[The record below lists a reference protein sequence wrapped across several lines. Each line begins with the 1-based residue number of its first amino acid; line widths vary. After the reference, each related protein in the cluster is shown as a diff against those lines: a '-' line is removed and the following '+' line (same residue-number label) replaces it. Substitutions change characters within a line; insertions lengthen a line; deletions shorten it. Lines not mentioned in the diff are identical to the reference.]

1 MTTDYSSDN
10 SKQKLSRTV
19 TIIVIT
25 VLLTCALIYAAVKL
39 LYVRTPR
46 TAFAFE
52 LGENINTDP
61 SFYIEGGE
69 LALALSEADFSKVNT
84 GRPGIYPMT
93 IHYLWMD
100 YDFDIAIVDSI
111 APEIRVHDGP
121 LYFEQGTELKTSDFI
136 ESVVDAD
143 RNLDIRFNTDLM
155 ENSSLSCEFLGTYSA
170 WLIATDSSGNS
181 SKCSV
186 DYVVDL
192 PPEIGEVG
200 EFYYVIG
207 SDDTILNY
215 VTAYDQTDGDLSS
228 RITLSDNLRN
238 ITFPADMELT
248 LSVTDS
254 CGFTATKPVMVHAD
268 TLDSI
273 QNMIAEKELSRH
285 DYQII
290 GAMNLYDN
298 GIFHDQTMEE
308 TLIDVMPTVTDIR
321 INERNGSIT
330 TGSGFI
336 IEIRDGFIYIVTN
349 EHVVNDN
356 SQCEIFFYTGDHVFG
371 KVVGVDNDYDVAV
384 IKVPLSNLPE
394 SFEDRVATV
403 HIDMT
408 YWDTLNDEPIELG
421 LEKMGRNGN
430 IEHYT
435 YGTLVRKLQ
444 SFAYFIPH
452 IQTEMAL
459 KLHLGD
465 SGSAI
470 FDVEGRLIGMAFAY
484 SVSPERDWAVP
495 LSEIVSAYVE
505 ITGNELYTY

>member
-1 MTTDYSSDN
+1 VIVFA
-10 SKQKLSRTV
+10 V
-19 TIIVIT
+19 TLLLIC
-25 VLLTCALIYAAVKL
+25 VLAGIAVKL
-39 LYVRTPR
+39 LYVKAPR

-61 SFYIEGGE
+61 SFYIEGGQ
-69 LALALSEADFSKVNT
+69 LALALSEADFSKVDT
-84 GRPGIYPMT
+84 GRPGVYPMT
-93 IHYLWMD
+93 IRYLWID

-111 APEIRVHDGP
+111 APEIHVPEGP
-121 LYFEQGTELKTSDFI
+121 LYFMQGTELDTSDFI
-136 ESVVDAD
+136 ESVTDAD
-143 RNLDIRFNTDLM
+143 RDLDIRFNTDLM
-155 ENSSLSCEFLGTYSA
+155 EKSSLSCEFLGTYCA

-186 DYVVDL
+186 DFIVDL

-200 EFYYVIG
+200 EFYYAIG
-207 SDDTILNY
+207 SDDSILNY
-215 VTAYDQTDGDLSS
+215 VTAYDQTDGDLSG
-228 RITLSDNLRN
+228 RITLSEDLRN
-238 ITFPADMELT
+238 ITEPADMNLT

-254 CGFTATKPVMVHAD
+254 CGFTATAPVEVHVD
-268 TLDSI
+268 TLDAI
-273 QNMIAEKELSRH
+273 QNMISEKEISRH

-308 TLIDVMPTVTDIR
+308 TLVDVMPTVTDIR
-321 INERNGSIT
+321 ISERNGSIT

-336 IEIRDGFIYIVTN
+336 IQITDELIYIVTN

-356 SQCEIFFYTGDHVFG
+356 SQCEIFFYTGDHTFG
-371 KVVGVDNDYDVAV
+371 KVVGVDDDYDVAV
-384 IKVPLSNLPE
+384 IKVPLSNLPDG
-394 SFEDRVATV
+394 FEDSITTV

-408 YWDTLNDEPIELG
+408 YWDTLREEPIELG
-421 LEKMGRNGN
+421 LEKLGRYGN
-430 IEHYT
+430 IEHCT

-465 SGSAI
+465 SGSAV
-470 FDVEGRLIGMAFAY
+470 FDAEGRLIGMAFAY

-505 ITGNELYTY
+505 ITGNDLYTY